1 MTRLRVIEFVP
12 AGLSVIAQSLGLF
25 AEAGVEIESV
35 RTRSSTEQRERLMD
49 DSCDVGL
56 TAIDNLIAWDADGD
70 DLAVVGQV
78 ERTTVLELYSS
89 PGVTSIEELRGREL
103 AVDATTTGF
112 AIVLR
117 HVLARQGLTERDYE
131 LLPAGGIRE
140 RMDAVIEGRAA
151 AGLLGPPFNRMA
163 AERGCHLL
171 ATVESEVPALPG
183 IGVVVRT
190 SRAPELA
197 RPVAAYLQALAGA
210 AAWATDE
217 REEQAVAMLQDAGF
231 DPAGAGQL
239 FAIRARDIAPSRD
252 GLELLF
258 DMRRRLGMLPEKAPT
273 IDALL
278 DWASEEET

>member
-12 AGLSVIAQSLGLF
+12 AGLSVIAESLGLF
-25 AEAGVEIESV
+25 AEAGVEIDSV
-35 RTRSSTEQRERLMD
+35 RARSSTEQRARLMD

-89 PGVTSIEELRGREL
+89 PDVTSIEDLRGREL

-117 HVLARQGLTERDYE
+117 HVLARHGLTERDYE

-140 RMDAVIEGRAA
+140 RMDAVVEGRAA
-151 AGLLGPPFNRMA
+151 AGLLGPPFNQMA

-171 ATVESEVPALPG
+171 ATVESEFPALPG
-183 IGVVVRT
+183 IGVVVRI

-231 DPAGAGQL
+231 DPVGARQL
-239 FAIRARDIAPSRD
+239 FAIRARDVAPSRD
-252 GLELLF
+252 GVELLF